1 MATVAPLTRTPS
13 ALHLDI
19 VTTKARLASL
29 YARIRDDFDH
39 SDWDLL
45 PDLEAR
51 LEALQSEAADRLM
64 AMTGC
69 DLDTWKDMVE

>member
-1 MATVAPLTRTPS
+1 MATVDPLTRTPAS
-13 ALHLDI
+13 LHLDI
-19 VTTKARLASL
+19 VTTKSRLASL

-39 SDWDLL
+39 EDWRLL

-51 LEALQSEAADRLM
+51 LEALQSDAAARLM

-69 DLDTWKDMVE
+69 DLDTWKEMVE